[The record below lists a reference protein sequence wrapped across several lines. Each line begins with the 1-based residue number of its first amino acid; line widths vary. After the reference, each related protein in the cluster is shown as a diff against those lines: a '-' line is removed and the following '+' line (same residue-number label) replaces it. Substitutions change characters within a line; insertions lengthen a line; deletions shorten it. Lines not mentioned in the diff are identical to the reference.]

1 MRTLNAMLVL
11 LLLGAGPVAAAT
23 SYEAGNTLTFT
34 PGSSTAPIRATI
46 ERTPFSLGATA
57 LGSFP
62 TFASADGSATDLD
75 ETPRPVG
82 QGFTLG
88 ARVQG
93 TTAGDPLVA
102 QLARSF
108 LEVTGKLT
116 LTNVSALPG
125 TMSFDIAA
133 DFAFSTQFDNPAIE
147 TIFAKWGFTFGGL
160 VPEDSI
166 NLSGFPDPTGMV
178 QATNQN
184 VLFSSGTLTGLGAS
198 FLVSPGQAREITI
211 TLRAEGEGTRAVAAI
226 PLPAAAPMMLAGLA
240 CLGLLMRRR
249 REAAPADAGCG
260 PGRLAA

>member
-1 MRTLNAMLVL
+1 MRALNAMLVPLL

-23 SYEAGNTLTFT
+23 SYEAGNALTFA

-46 ERTPFSLGATA
+46 ERAPFSGGADT

-62 TFASADGSATDLD
+62 TFALADGSATDFD
-75 ETPRPVG
+75 GTPRPVG

-93 TTAGDPLVA
+93 STTGDPFVA

-108 LEVTGKLT
+108 AEVTGKLT

-133 DFAFSTQFDNPAIE
+133 DFAFSTLFDNPAIE

-166 NLSGFPDPTGMV
+166 NLSGFPDPLGMV
-178 QATNQN
+178 MATNQN
-184 VLFSSGTLTGLGAS
+184 VPLSTGTFTGLGAS

-211 TLRAEGEGTRAVAAI
+211 TLRAEGEGTQAVAAI
-226 PLPAAAPMMLAGLA
+226 PLPAAAPLMLSGLAGL
-240 CLGLLMRRR
+240 GLLLRRR
-249 REAAPADAGCG
+249 SA
-260 PGRLAA
+260 